1 MSNRSLVIK
10 ISLFLSLAIF
20 THQGVYADTSLSPS
34 VTQTTTISSQVS
46 SSSNQTQPSISNS
59 SDYGKEISRKQD
71 ASGNVVVTY
80 QKNDGS
86 SLYVTYHTDGSVS
99 TFTASG
105 IGIFI
110 PTTSFE
116 INTSSTS
123 SSVSLS
129 SEETQSSMSS
139 TRPSSSQMSSR
150 LNSSNQS
157 KSNPNSELLS
167 SSSIEKKTTSKFPS
181 TGEESPTILIFAG
194 YMSLMV
200 VLLSCILRYQKG

>member
-80 QKNDGS
+80 QKMM
-86 SLYVTYHTDGSVS
+86 
-99 TFTASG
+99 
-105 IGIFI
+105 
-110 PTTSFE
+110 E
-116 INTSSTS
+116 
-123 SSVSLS
+123 
-129 SEETQSSMSS
+129 
-139 TRPSSSQMSSR
+139 
-150 LNSSNQS
+150 
-157 KSNPNSELLS
+157 
-167 SSSIEKKTTSKFPS
+167 
-181 TGEESPTILIFAG
+181 
-194 YMSLMV
+194 V
-200 VLLSCILRYQKG
+200 VFM